1 MSVKGPEEDIELSAE
16 DRAFLDKL
24 TEEDDDGNTTH
35 LSPPPGFSPTPRGN
49 PIGMGG
55 ERGPYDPEAGLS
67 PIKMKP
73 DSELMPPP
81 IVAPRLGVAPLTE
94 GESGLQSLLRPTPV
108 PLFGNGLHSLHN
120 ISPISEKTANQ
131 SSMFGPQPQVPS
143 PMEMSTEADIESAGQ
158 SGMVTDGKI
167 PVDEIN
173 VKFTA
178 YNAEGF
184 GDVVKMDIV
193 GPEEGKMVAE
203 SDIPGDVVYRKN
215 QSVILDK
222 ITSTFNNSS
231 NFNNGFAFDPSQSKK
246 QQYSSLM
253 GRVTSAREAWAALA
267 EWGLKNKS
275 DARYPKVIAFMK
287 WLNTQVGT
295 DWRTE
300 DFEDQNAHD
309 FYRSIIKP
317 ETIVS
322 LPTSSVKS
330 LYNPSLDK
338 EEIKTQLENLKNELK
353 INTIGNAQRTEIDN
367 AIQQIETGTT
377 SEGYL
382 KGVLQNIAKL
392 NSTHLKNQII
402 YAPSRFGGVSKD
414 PFKNNALTNFIL
426 KKRFAFGTSYGGRT
440 HRHGNKVGARKTKR
454 TKGVRKTRRCRK

>member
-1 MSVKGPEEDIELSAE
+1 MSSKGPEEELEWSAE
-16 DRAFLDKL
+16 DRAFYDNLMK
-24 TEEDDDGNTTH
+24 EDDGVESAH

-49 PIGMGG
+49 PIGMG
-55 ERGPYDPEAGLS
+55 GPYDPEAGLS

-81 IVAPRLGVAPLTE
+81 IIAPRPGAAPPTE
-94 GESGLQSLLRPTPV
+94 GESGLQSLLRPPPA
-108 PLFGNGLHSLHN
+108 PLIGTGVHSLHN
-120 ISPISEKTANQ
+120 ISPVSEKTANQ
-131 SSMFGPQPQVPS
+131 SSMFGPQPQAPS
-143 PMEMSTEADIESAGQ
+143 PMEMSSVADIESMGRSAI
-158 SGMVTDGKI
+158 VIDGKI

-178 YNAEGF
+178 YTAEGF

-203 SDIPGDVVYRKN
+203 SDIQGDVVNRKN
-215 QSVILDK
+215 KSVILDK
-222 ITSTFNNSS
+222 ITSAFNNSS
-231 NFNNGFAFDPSQSKK
+231 SFNNGFAFDPSQSKK

-253 GRVTSAREAWAALA
+253 GNVTTGREAWAALA

-300 DFEDQNAHD
+300 DFENQNAHD

-322 LPTSSVKS
+322 LPTTSVKS
-330 LYNPSLDK
+330 LYNPSVDK
-338 EEIKTQLENLKNELK
+338 QAIKDQLETLKSELK
-353 INTIGNAQRTEIDN
+353 MNTIGNAQRVEIDN

-392 NSTHLKNQII
+392 NTTFLKNQILF
-402 YAPSRFGGVSKD
+402 APSRFGGISKD

-426 KKRFAFGTSYGGRT
+426 KKRWSLGTSYGGRT
-440 HRHGNKVGARKTKR
+440 HRRGNKVGARKTKKS
-454 TKGVRKTRRCRK
+454 KGVRKTRRCRK